1 LTTQPAS
8 GVAPDGSPV
17 ALYLALPGHE
27 EAALILGAIEP
38 GAAVLELGCGV
49 GRVTRHLAAAGH
61 PVTGVDNSAEMLAHL
76 QGIERVEP
84 VLADIATLELS
95 PRRWPV
101 VVMASHLV
109 NDDCGA
115 EFLATAARHLEG
127 GGSVLIERHE
137 PGWTATVQESTTER
151 HGVTIAIGEID
162 RPTPGSLRATM
173 VYDVDGC
180 RYKQRFTAH
189 EVDDDR
195 LADMAAA
202 EGLRIDKVL
211 NASRTWVRLT

>member
-1 LTTQPAS
+1 
-8 GVAPDGSPV
+8 
-17 ALYLALPGHE
+17 
-27 EAALILGAIEP
+27 
-38 GAAVLELGCGV
+38 
-49 GRVTRHLAAAGH
+49 
-61 PVTGVDNSAEMLAHL
+61 
-76 QGIERVEP
+76 VET
-84 VLADIATLELS
+84 VLADIATLDLS

-115 EFLATAARHLEG
+115 KFLAAAARHLET

-137 PGWTATVQESTTER
+137 PGWIAAVQESTTER
-151 HGVTIAIGEID
+151 YGITIAIGDID
-162 RPTPGSLRATM
+162 RPTPGTLRATM

-180 RYKQRFTAH
+180 PYEQRFTAH

-195 LADMAAA
+195 LAELAAT
-202 EGLRIDKVL
+202 EGLGIDDVL